1 MHNMSELDA
10 GQLAQVRQ
18 AIRDDVLDSD
28 GFYEAFLQ
36 KVESS
41 EEATKKFDD
50 YLEDRYNGL
59 NKKQPKFYQKEFYG
73 RKTVL
78 GTASAS
84 LILVAVTWGAHIAE
98 FINVPSIIHTV
109 LRTETFMK
117 HSLDVASPSAEN
129 ANLKR
134 TIEVFLMEQAG
145 IEDVETS
152 DTLEAILQNRID
164 QMAAADGGQI
174 KRFAHQ
180 AVRERPVLVYSDRQF
195 LSVGRTNDLSPE
207 CEAEQSQAIEDYA
220 TYTNRLADEQSKA
233 MPDLQLVQAFNASL
247 SQIEAKVD
255 EITDRCTKMISR
267 NEISVPFY
275 SEFGDNPERGFEVYA
290 IVHVSVPTPAARVSI
305 QAEDPEFIPL
315 PLSMSSEISFHVE
328 TNEGLRIDLT
338 DENVVNQKAG
348 KFTLWISREYWDNI
362 QANAAGQTSEIFHAM
377 TAHVDDQVILD
388 NEIVVVHFAI
398 FLNKSKS

>member
-1 MHNMSELDA
+1 MSELDA

-28 GFYEAFLQ
+28 SFYEAFLQ
-36 KVESS
+36 KIEGS
-41 EEATKKFDD
+41 EEAKKKFDG
-50 YLEDRYNGL
+50 YVADRYNDL
-59 NKKQPKFYQKEFYG
+59 KKTQPKFYQKEFYN

-78 GTASAS
+78 GTALAS
-84 LILVAVTWGAHIAE
+84 LIFIGVTWGAHIAD

-109 LRTETFMK
+109 LRTETFVK
-117 HSLDVASPSAEN
+117 YSLDVASPSAED
-129 ANLKR
+129 ADLKR

-145 IEDVETS
+145 IDDVEES
-152 DTLEAILQNRID
+152 DTLEAVLQNRID
-164 QMAAADGGQI
+164 QMASAEGGQI

-180 AVRERPVLVYSDRQF
+180 AVRERPVLVYSDRQY
-195 LSVGRTNDLSPE
+195 LSLGRTSDLSPE
-207 CEAEQSQAIEDYA
+207 CDAEQRRALEEYT

-233 MPDLQLVQAFNASL
+233 TPDPQLVQAFNASL
-247 SQIEAKVD
+247 TQIEAQVD
-255 EITDRCTKMISR
+255 EITDRCTKTILR

-275 SEFGDNPERGFEVYA
+275 SEFGENPERSFEVYA
-290 IVHVSVPTPAARVSI
+290 IVHVSVPAPAARASA
-305 QAEDPEFIPL
+305 QPEDPEFLPL
-315 PLSMSSEISFHVE
+315 PLSKSSAISFHVE

-338 DENVVNQKAG
+338 DENIVNQKAG
-348 KFTLWISREYWDNI
+348 KFTLWISKEYWDNI
-362 QANAAGQTSEIFHAM
+362 QANAAGQTSEIFHAI